1 MAGRPVTSLE
11 RQQGFRSHFWIY
23 VPEVILGGA
32 GGFTIPVMR
41 LNPFEQLEFF
51 VPEPKVAF
59 NEIVESLLRGEFGAE
74 AVSPF
79 DAQGRL
85 HVDGAAAG
93 LAARVTFYEPKYFL
107 RRWCSFKRQQ
117 IREAFQQT
125 LGQKGSGGSWRWAL
139 CVPATLAPEDRR
151 WFEHWR
157 QGQPAAIELLAGPEL
172 LQLLQAPGGRS
183 ALERMHAWGVTIPRA
198 EPAQV
203 RGRLRVQP
211 AASYHYSMGALL
223 SHYLYVS
230 LRHAGHE
237 RLTVFE
243 VELGHSPTLCLNFRP
258 DERDW
263 REQRPQGG
271 RGLPAH
277 RWRACRPLLPGEER
291 LLVVI
296 PVGVQTPWPLD
307 FSLKHASGDGPVVE
321 AHLRLE
327 PTALNVTG
335 CFDFVPGPGPQFYA
349 PQTRN
354 LSAPAA

>member
-1 MAGRPVTSLE
+1 MS
-11 RQQGFRSHFWIY
+11 
-23 VPEVILGGA
+23 
-32 GGFTIPVMR
+32 

-51 VPEPKVAF
+51 MPEPKLAF
-59 NEIVESLLRGEFGAE
+59 NEIIESLLRGEFGAE
-74 AVSPF
+74 MVSPL
-79 DAQGRL
+79 DVQGRL
-85 HVDGAAAG
+85 HVGG
-93 LAARVTFYEPKYFL
+93 METGSPVTLTFYQPKYFL

-125 LGQKGSGGSWRWAL
+125 LNQEGPGGPWCWAL
-139 CVPATLAPEDRR
+139 CVPTTLAPEDRR
-151 WFEHWR
+151 WFEQWR
-157 QGQPAAIELLAGPEL
+157 QAQPAAIELLAGPEL
-172 LQLLQAPGGRS
+172 LRMLQGPGGRS
-183 ALERMHAWGVTIPRA
+183 ALDRMRAWGVTVPGVDS
-198 EPAQV
+198 AQV
-203 RGRLRVQP
+203 RGQLRVQP
-211 AASYHYSMGALL
+211 AASYHHPMGALV

-230 LRHAGHE
+230 LYHAGHE
-237 RLTVFE
+237 PLTAFE
-243 VELGHSPTLCLNFRP
+243 VELGHSPTFCLSLWP

-277 RWRACRPLLPGEER
+277 RWRACRPLSPGEER

-307 FSLKHASGDGPVVE
+307 FSLKHASADGPVFE

-349 PQTRN
+349 PQARN